1 MAVRTHADKRRSLLE
16 KLLTKTLKMREAQKT
31 YFATKSPGMLHE
43 SKALERD
50 LDQILTEITAVER
63 LMAGEGAVQPGLF
76 DNGD

>member
-1 MAVRTHADKRRSLLE
+1 
-16 KLLTKTLKMREAQKT
+16 MREAQKA